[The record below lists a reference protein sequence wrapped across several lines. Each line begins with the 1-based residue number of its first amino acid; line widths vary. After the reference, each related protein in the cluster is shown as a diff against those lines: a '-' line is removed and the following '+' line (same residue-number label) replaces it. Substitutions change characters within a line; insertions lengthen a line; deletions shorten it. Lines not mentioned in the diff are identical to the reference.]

1 MGGLFYVTGS
11 GRCGTSWFGRMLAA
25 NCGVSYFH
33 EPFNSDTGDP
43 WGLIASGRVERRPP
57 YNPSREWLLGYLEK
71 AVAVCPEMVVKD
83 FFGLPFVD
91 EIEEMG
97 FRVVVICRHPAPASV
112 SWEASG
118 FPAPGWYDFI
128 GHPNVIGAVR
138 GVMDHIYSRGDLW
151 WRLWMIWAIRYAALR
166 AMGRFDWVTHEEL
179 CLNPAGEFDRL
190 ALEFNDQ
197 GREFFDRHNRQVRQ
211 EWVNWKIDR
220 VSALEPF
227 KWFGKFERFSEMCGA
242 LEPFGVRGWGLWD
255 DRFWT

>member
-1 MGGLFYVTGS
+1 MGRLFYVTGS
-11 GRCGTSWFGRMLAA
+11 ARCGTSWFARMLAA
-25 NCGVSYFH
+25 NCGVRHFS
-33 EPFNSDTGDP
+33 EPFNRDDVDP
-43 WGLIASGRVERRPP
+43 WGLIFQREVRRRPP

-71 AVAVCPEMVVKD
+71 ARGVCPEMVIKD
-83 FFGLPFVD
+83 FFGLPFAD
-91 EIEEMG
+91 EIEAMG
-97 FRVVVICRHPAPASV
+97 FKVVVICRHPAPASM

-128 GHPNVIGAVR
+128 GHPNVIKAVR

-166 AMGRFDWVTHEEL
+166 VMGDFDWVTHEGM

-190 ALEFNDQ
+190 ALEFTDR
-197 GREFFDRHNRQVRQ
+197 GREFFAENNREIGDGDRRWAIQ
-211 EWVNWKIDR
+211 R
-220 VSALEPF
+220 VAREEPF
-227 KWFGKFERFSEMCGA
+227 KWIGTFERFSEMCGA